1 MFALRNQEQP
11 TADENANIM
20 MVMSRNNVRELLCI
34 SVDICVFWTLNN
46 TMRRNMRLIV
56 YTMRVRFE
64 LFILLKFFAPIFD
77 LICIYQYPA
86 ERTLRTRE
94 KENRGRTVKKNQSAL
109 WWYNDN
115 SYFTLLL
122 HRDPRLRIP
131 SPNDV
136 IQWYFRLLS
145 LLLLLLLLVLPIR
158 LIQLAKRRDG
168 VFRDQI
174 TNISLNI
181 IT

>member
-1 MFALRNQEQP
+1 MCGNCYA
-11 TADENANIM
+11 
-20 MVMSRNNVRELLCI
+20 
-34 SVDICVFWTLNN
+34 SVWIFVYFGHLTIQCAVICVSLYTQCVSVLSYLFFWNSL
-46 TMRRNMRLIV
+46 RRFLIWFV
-56 YTMRVRFE
+56 FISIQQRERFE
-64 LFILLKFFAPIFD
+64 
-77 LICIYQYPA
+77 
-86 ERTLRTRE
+86 RE
-94 KENRGRTVKKNQSAL
+94 EKKTEGEQWKKNQSAL

-115 SYFTLLL
+115 SYFTLLF